1 MPNPVA
7 ATLPDANGQT
17 CIGIAFLAEASSL
30 VLDGNTVEMEKLP
43 TCDLCG
49 RPGKEL
55 QRETLGNP
63 LNLEMDHD
71 ALWVCSE
78 HRARLDGE
86 PMGHAE
92 EDKPVE
98 RISIVGEWDDG
109 MAVRA
114 DALVFLD
121 GNVQIWARA

>member
-1 MPNPVA
+1 MRL
-7 ATLPDANGQT
+7 TS
-17 CIGIAFLAEASSL
+17 LALWSS
-30 VLDGNTVEMEKLP
+30 TVE
-43 TCDLCG
+43 
-49 RPGKEL
+49 RAH
-55 QRETLGNP
+55 
-63 LNLEMDHD
+63 EMDHD